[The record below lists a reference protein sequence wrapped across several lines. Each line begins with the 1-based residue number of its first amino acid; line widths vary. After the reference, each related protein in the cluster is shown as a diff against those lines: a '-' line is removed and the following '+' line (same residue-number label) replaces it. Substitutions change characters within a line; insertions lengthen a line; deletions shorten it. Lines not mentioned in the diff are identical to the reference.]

1 MNGAGF
7 IMADYQFVEIK
18 HQKKSVKGIFLEYSL
33 LKTKCTLCG
42 DVIYSLRI
50 ESTQNGVTDYK
61 LAFDISRDRSTATC
75 IFNSIVSGKVTP
87 CTLFDILE
95 DIL

>member
-7 IMADYQFVEIK
+7 IMAYYQFKQIK
-18 HQKKSVKGIFLEYSL
+18 HQKKSVKGIRLEYSL

-42 DVIYSLRI
+42 DAIYSLRI
-50 ESTQNGVTDYK
+50 KSTQNGVSDYK
-61 LAFDISRDRSTATC
+61 LAFDISRDRNTAMSIFDC
-75 IFNSIVSGKVTP
+75 IVAGKVTP
-87 CTLFDILE
+87 CALFDILE